1 VAIPRDRNVA
11 QEEAEKKL
19 KYKSTCI
26 DIQRIWNMKCMII
39 PVIFEAT
46 GIVTKGLRKNLETT
60 LGQLSIDLLQKTALL
75 GTSRIIRK
83 GLQSET

>member
-83 GLQSET
+83 GLQYET